1 MNRTAHGGT
10 ITVVI
15 DLKSFQLLEVFLCK
29 YITHDERKEI
39 KWSQGGGQGRIS
51 TTSAFVKGKVDGRKR
66 AISFRDP
73 VISTR
78 NGMNPLSVVS
88 LNRSHS

>member
-10 ITVVI
+10 ITVNR
-15 DLKSFQLLEVFLCK
+15 LEVVSTAGSLFK
-29 YITHDERKEI
+29 QYITHDERKRI

-51 TTSAFVKGKVDGRKR
+51 TTSAFVKGKVDGRKK

-73 VISTR
+73 VISTG

-88 LNRSHS
+88 LNRFHS